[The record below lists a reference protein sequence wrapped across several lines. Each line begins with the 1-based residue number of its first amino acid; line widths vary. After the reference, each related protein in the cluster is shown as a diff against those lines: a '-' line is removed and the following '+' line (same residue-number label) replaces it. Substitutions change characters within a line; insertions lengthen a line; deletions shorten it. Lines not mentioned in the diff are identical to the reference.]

1 MRIWHLGK
9 DSRRQEELTFWKSVV
24 MLNLMIQS
32 FHASRHLA
40 CCCCCCR

>member
-24 MLNLMIQS
+24 M
-32 FHASRHLA
+32 ASRLLLLLLSLA
-40 CCCCCCR
+40 AALLCD